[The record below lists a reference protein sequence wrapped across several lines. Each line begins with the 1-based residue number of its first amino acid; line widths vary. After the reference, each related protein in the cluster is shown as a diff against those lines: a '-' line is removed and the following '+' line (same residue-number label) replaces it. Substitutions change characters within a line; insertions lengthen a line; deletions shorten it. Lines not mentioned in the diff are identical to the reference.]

1 MNLNFSGST
10 LRDYLRIVF
19 RHKAITI
26 NTFLIII
33 ISTVIGLELRTPVY
47 QSHVKMLVSAE
58 KQFESPYYKVL
69 QGYQHLTQNEIVFS
83 NPVIERAV
91 KALRFQ
97 ERPPD
102 YDRLTTFAIVAA
114 ATGSKSVALMVNIL
128 VSFIGSTSIIL
139 FNFST
144 CRRKAYACFC

>member
-58 KQFESPYYKVL
+58 SSLSLP
-69 QGYQHLTQNEIVFS
+69 I
-83 NPVIERAV
+83 I
-91 KALRFQ
+91 RFY
-97 ERPPD
+97 RD
-102 YDRLTTFAIVAA
+102 ISISHKMRL
-114 ATGSKSVALMVNIL
+114 
-128 VSFIGSTSIIL
+128 
-139 FNFST
+139 
-144 CRRKAYACFC
+144 CFQIP